1 MLREPVGPHVLSPQ
15 YWDAP
20 QPGCVAPLGLDGQAR
35 VTGFLDRGSLTAG
48 VWQVCR
54 GAICLLLLL
63 QNQHSLSLY
72 ISIWNRQRKPPHLR
86 FRWICLMTPLAIM
99 RWSNGWIFANVMHY
113 SSGFS
118 FLSFFSFQRPKKKKK
133 NPFKLSRICNKNRQ
147 EKIHVNHSK
156 NWHILNIFKPRLFE
170 YWGRWVQ
177 WAATPPPTKPNSSSC
192 SQTPIQSGGDPW
204 PRNGDFP
211 STQCTLPFD
220 RQNQTH
226 AGVFKHSFVL
236 IRTPWPSSWW

>member
-1 MLREPVGPHVLSPQ
+1 MV
-15 YWDAP
+15 
-20 QPGCVAPLGLDGQAR
+20 
-35 VTGFLDRGSLTAG
+35 GFLQMWCIIL
-48 VWQVCR
+48 QV
-54 GAICLLLLL
+54 LVF
-63 QNQHSLSLY
+63 
-72 ISIWNRQRKPPHLR
+72 WV
-86 FRWICLMTPLAIM
+86 F
-99 RWSNGWIFANVMHY
+99 
-113 SSGFS
+113 
-118 FLSFFSFQRPKKKKK
+118 FLFKGQKKKKK

-220 RQNQTH
+220 RQNQIH